1 MKILFLAAY
10 SELAASS
17 RTRVYDYFPFLE
29 KGGIEYKCL
38 CFTPSFLHKLT
49 SQHRGLFSKIAY
61 FTAVFLIKIINI
73 FKAIILAPS
82 YDIIFIQKI
91 IFPFGLEK
99 FLKLL
104 NKNIIFEFD
113 DAIFTDEDE
122 KKSFLN
128 KIKANFKKNG
138 FANMLKV
145 AKVCLVENDYNRD
158 IALKYC
164 PWIEIIT
171 GPIDTERYFL
181 KEKKDKEKQFII
193 GWIGSSSTQKYLFL
207 VEEALRELSKKYNI
221 ILRLSGVQKDFNMSG
236 VNYQIEKWDIAT
248 EVAFAQSF
256 NIGIVPLPDNAWT
269 RGKGNYKLLQYM
281 ASGIPAVASPVETSK
296 DMIKDGVNGFLANS
310 HKEWVDKISLLIE
323 NENLRKKMGIE
334 ARKTMEDRYS
344 LKMAAEKLVEIF
356 ENILNNKSN
365 K

>member
-1 MKILFLAAY
+1 MKVLFLAAY

-17 RTRVYDYFPFLE
+17 RTRVYCFLPLL
-29 KGGIEYKCL
+29 KQKGIECECI
-38 CFTPSFLHKLT
+38 CFTPAFLHKLT
-49 SQHRGLFSKIAY
+49 LQHKGLIFKLTYY
-61 FTAVFLIKIINI
+61 FLGFLTKIIS
-73 FKAIILAPS
+73 IIYALIIARN